1 MQQDAIKNVV
11 IAGGGTA
18 GWMTAAAFGKLF
30 GKNIKVTLVE
40 SDAIPT
46 VGVGEATIPTLHLFH
61 DLLKINEADFMAATN
76 ATFKLGIKFDD
87 WYKKQQSY
95 IHSFGHFNHGC
106 WAAGFQH
113 FWLRGKNVNI
123 ASEIGDYCPEHLAC
137 RLGKF
142 ATAPKQERN
151 HAFHLDAGL
160 YAKFLRNI
168 AQQCGVKRIEGKINT
183 VNLDEDNG
191 FIQSLILDNGQHI
204 VGDLFI
210 DCTGFRGVLIEQ
222 TLHTGYED
230 WSHWLPCDSAVA
242 VQTELLGNSV
252 PYTRSIAHDAGW
264 QWQIPLQNRMGNGL
278 VFCSK
283 YISDEDAKTQ
293 LLANIQGKTLN
304 TPRVIKFKTGVRR
317 KLWNKNCVAI
327 GLAGGFIEP
336 LESTSIH
343 LIQQS
348 IIRLMQSLPTKRMD
362 PAIIDRFN
370 TSMRGEIDNIRDF
383 IILHYHAT
391 ARKDSAFWRYCQNIP
406 IPETLRA
413 RMEQFAQSAHV
424 YQGSGELFG
433 EASWLQV
440 MLGQGIMPNS
450 YHPIVDLMSKQEL
463 IEFLATIK
471 SQTSRRVSS
480 LPDHLDFI
488 RHYCK
493 SPSAHT

>member
-1 MQQDAIKNVV
+1 MQQDAIKHIV

-61 DLLKINEADFMAATN
+61 DLLKIKEADFMAATN
-76 ATFKLGIKFDD
+76 ATFKLGIKFEN
-87 WYKKQQSY
+87 WYEKQQAY

-113 FWLRGKNVNI
+113 FWLRGQKLGV

-160 YAKFLRNI
+160 YATFLRHI
-168 AQQCGVKRIEGKINT
+168 AQRSGVNRVEGKIQQVDLNY
-183 VNLDEDNG
+183 DSG
-191 FIQSLILDNGQHI
+191 FIQSLTLADGQCI
-204 VGDLFI
+204 SGDLFI
-210 DCTGFRGVLIEQ
+210 DCTGFRGLLIEQ
-222 TLHTGYED
+222 ALNTGYED

-242 VQTELLGNSV
+242 VQTELLETSA

-264 QWQIPLQNRMGNGL
+264 QWQIPLQNRMGNGM

-283 YISDEDAKTQ
+283 YISDEDAKTH
-293 LLANIQGKTLN
+293 LLSKLQGQPLN
-304 TPRVIKFKTGVRR
+304 TPRIIKFKTGVRR

-348 IIRLMQSLPTKRMD
+348 VIRLMQSLPSIHMES
-362 PAIIDRFN
+362 AIVDKFN
-370 TSMRGEIDNIRDF
+370 ATMRSEIDNIRDF
-383 IILHYHAT
+383 IVLHYHAT
-391 ARKDSAFWRYCQNIP
+391 ARRDSAFWRYCKDMP
-406 IPETLRA
+406 IPKTLQE
-413 RMEQFAQSAHV
+413 RMQQFAQSGHV
-424 YQGSGELFG
+424 HQGQGELFG

-440 MLGQGIMPNS
+440 MLGQGITPS
-450 YHPIVDLMSKQEL
+450 TYHPIVDLMPAQEL
-463 IEFLATIK
+463 TDFLTSIK
-471 SQTSRRVSS
+471 QQTARRVGS
-480 LPDHLDFI
+480 LPDHLAFI
-488 RHYCK
+488 RHYC
-493 SPSAHT
+493 PSKAS

>member
-1 MQQDAIKNVV
+1 MNEYAIKHVV

-18 GWMTAAAFGKLF
+18 GWMSAAAFGKLF
-30 GKNIKVTLVE
+30 GKNIQVTLVE

-61 DLLKINEADFMAATN
+61 DLLKINEAEFMAATN
-76 ATFKLGIKFDD
+76 ATFKLGIMFENWLEKN
-87 WYKKQQSY
+87 QSY
-95 IHSFGHFNHGC
+95 LHSFGHFSHGC

-113 FWLRGKNVNI
+113 FWLRGKKLKI

-151 HAFHLDAGL
+151 HAYHFDASL
-160 YAKFLRNI
+160 YAKFLRDI
-168 AQQCGVKRIEGKINT
+168 AQKSGVMRVEGTIQQ
-183 VNLDEDNG
+183 VNLNHNNG
-191 FIQSLILDNGQHI
+191 EIESLVLANGQVI
-204 VGDLFI
+204 NGDLFI
-210 DCTGFRGVLIEQ
+210 DCSGFRGLLIEQ
-222 TLHTGYED
+222 ALHTGYED
-230 WSHWLPCDSAVA
+230 WGHLLPCDSAVA
-242 VQTELLGNSV
+242 VQTELHNDSV
-252 PYTRSIAHDAGW
+252 PYTRSIAHNAGW

-283 YISDEDAKTQ
+283 YMTDNDAQLQ
-293 LLANIQGKTLN
+293 LLANIQGKPLN

-348 IIRLMQSLPTKRMD
+348 IIRLMQSLPTKRME
-362 PAIIDRFN
+362 PALVDKFN
-370 TSMRGEIDNIRDF
+370 STMRNEIDNIRDF

-391 ARKDSAFWRYCQNIP
+391 ARKDSRFWRYCKDMSIP
-406 IPETLRA
+406 DTLRV
-413 RMEQFAQSAHV
+413 RMEQFVQRGHV
-424 YQGSGELFG
+424 YQGNGELFG

-440 MLGQGIMPNS
+440 MLGQGIKPEA
-450 YHPIVDLMSKQEL
+450 YHPIVDSMSEQEL
-463 IEFLATIK
+463 TMFLSNSK
-471 SQTSRRVSS
+471 HQTARRVST
-480 LPDHLDFI
+480 LPNHLDFI
-488 RHYCK
+488 HHYCR
-493 SPSAHT
+493 SPTI

>member
-1 MQQDAIKNVV
+1 MQKDSIKHIV

-18 GWMTAAAFGKLF
+18 GWMTAAALGKLF
-30 GKNIKVTLVE
+30 GANIKVTLIE

-61 DLLKINEADFMAATN
+61 DLLKIKESEFMAATN
-76 ATFKLGIKFDD
+76 ATFKLGIKFED
-87 WYKKQQSY
+87 WYQRNQSY
-95 IHSFGHFNHGC
+95 IHSFGRFDHGC

-113 FWLRGKNVNI
+113 FWLRGRQLDI

-137 RLGKF
+137 RMGKF

-160 YAKFLRNI
+160 YAKFLRDL
-168 AQQCGVKRIEGKINT
+168 AEQYGVRRIEGKIDN
-183 VNLDEDNG
+183 VNLNHNNG
-191 FIQSLILDNGQHI
+191 FIQSLSLESGQR
-204 VGDLFI
+204 VEGQLFI
-210 DCTGFRGVLIEQ
+210 DCTGFRGLLIEQ
-222 TLHTGYED
+222 ALHTGYED

-242 VQTELLGNSV
+242 VQTELNESNV

-264 QWQIPLQNRMGNGL
+264 QWQIPLQTRVGNGL

-283 YISDEDAKTQ
+283 YISDDEAKTQ
-293 LLANIQGKTLN
+293 LLDNIRGKTLN
-304 TPRVIKFKTGVRR
+304 TPRVLKFKTGVRR

-348 IIRLMQSLPTKRMD
+348 IIRLMQSLPSAHMES
-362 PAIIDRFN
+362 PIIDKFN
-370 TSMRGEIDNIRDF
+370 ATMRNEIDNIRDF

-391 ARKDSAFWRYCQNIP
+391 ARKDSAFWRYCKDMP
-406 IPETLRA
+406 IPTSLHE
-413 RMEQFAQSAHV
+413 RMEQFAHSAHV
-424 YQGSGELFG
+424 HQGNGELFG

-440 MLGQGIMPNS
+440 MLGQGITPKA
-450 YHPIVDLMSKQEL
+450 YHPIVDLMPVQEL
-463 IEFLATIK
+463 ASFLDNVK
-471 SQTSRRVSS
+471 QQTARRVSS
-480 LPDHLDFI
+480 LPNHLAFI
-488 RHYCK
+488 RYYCK
-493 SPSAHT
+493 RAAV